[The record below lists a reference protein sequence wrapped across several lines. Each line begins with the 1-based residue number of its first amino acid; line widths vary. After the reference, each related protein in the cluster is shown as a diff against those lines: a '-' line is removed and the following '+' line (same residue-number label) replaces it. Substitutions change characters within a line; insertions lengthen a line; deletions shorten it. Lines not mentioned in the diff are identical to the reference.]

1 MTALTDTPVVPLRRN
16 RDFLALWI
24 GAGLTSLG
32 GTVATVGFPLLLVF
46 AGRSTVSAGWTGFA
60 GLLPMLLVQLPAGV
74 MVDRWDRRRTM
85 IWCNVAALAAVGA
98 VGVAVALGALWL
110 PLLMAAAFVEGT
122 AAIVYRLAERAA
134 VSNVVPAP
142 QLSSAMSQNEA
153 RTRAAGLIG
162 QPLSSSLFVLLR
174 AAPFLFA
181 ALSHLLA
188 LGSLLFVRGSF
199 QQERAST
206 ARNLRRDLT
215 EGISWVLRQRF
226 LRSALGL
233 VAVTNILFQI
243 LSLALLVMVRDA
255 GSSPAVI
262 GVIGAVSGICGVFG
276 ALAGSAVNRRL
287 DLVTVLVSVLVAWAV
302 LMFLISLGP
311 PIPLLALLFA
321 STTMLGALLNVV
333 AGTYQ
338 LSITPDALQGRVGS
352 VAGLLGSGANSLGAL
367 GAGFLLAAVPTAAA
381 VAGISG
387 VMLALA
393 VAAVLSPA
401 VRSARTSRGGLD
413 DDRG

>member
-1 MTALTDTPVVPLRRN
+1 MTALTDPPLVPLRRN

-32 GTVATVGFPLLLVF
+32 GTVATVGFPMLLVF
-46 AGRSTVSAGWTGFA
+46 AGRSTVAAGWTGFA

-85 IWCNVAALAAVGA
+85 IWCNVTALAAVGA

-153 RTRAAGLIG
+153 RTRAAGLVG

-262 GVIGAVSGICGVFG
+262 GVIGAVSGICGVVG

-287 DLVTVLVSVLVAWAV
+287 DLVTVLVSVLIAWAV

-401 VRSARTSRGGLD
+401 VRSARTSRGGPD